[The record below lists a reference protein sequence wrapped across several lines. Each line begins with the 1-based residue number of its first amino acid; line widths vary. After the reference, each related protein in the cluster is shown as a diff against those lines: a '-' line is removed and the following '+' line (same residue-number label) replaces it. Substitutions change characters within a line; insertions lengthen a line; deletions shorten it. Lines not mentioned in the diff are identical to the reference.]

1 MVKSGLCSVKKHL
14 AKRSHLMV
22 LLPPT
27 SYNILELVS
36 HTNWRIIMYQ
46 IYSTLTGE
54 LTLLEIISTNTER
67 QRYSQKSINRN
78 VKIYW
83 SFMLLLVEG
92 GKSWNLFN
100 STAKERLEEI
110 KSMAVQVCSRVNIKQ
125 RRFVR
130 NNIQPGTIVN
140 FVYGNCGHNAESKH
154 TFTLYATN
162 GIIIQRTLDTS
173 DESQHLP
180 SPTSRQKR
188 TNSLSQFVQ
197 NLLFKWEEKPKQSLN
212 YKRYCFVFIISQH

>member
-1 MVKSGLCSVKKHL
+1 
-14 AKRSHLMV
+14 
-22 LLPPT
+22 
-27 SYNILELVS
+27 
-36 HTNWRIIMYQ
+36 MYQ

-83 SFMLLLVEG
+83 SFILLLVEG

-100 STAKERLEEI
+100 STMKERLEET

-130 NNIQPGTIVN
+130 KNIQSGTIVN

-154 TFTLYATN
+154 TFTLHTTN
-162 GIIIQRTLDTS
+162 DVVIQRTLDTS

-188 TNSLSQFVQ
+188 TNS
-197 NLLFKWEEKPKQSLN
+197 FKPICAKLAL
-212 YKRYCFVFIISQH
+212 

>member
-1 MVKSGLCSVKKHL
+1 MVKRGLCSVKKHL
-14 AKRSHLMV
+14 AKWSHLMV

-27 SYNILELVS
+27 SYTILELVS
-36 HTNWRIIMYQ
+36 HTNWSIIMYQ
-46 IYSTLTGE
+46 IYSTLPGE

-83 SFMLLLVEG
+83 SFILLLVEG

-100 STAKERLEEI
+100 STMKERLEET
-110 KSMAVQVCSRVNIKQ
+110 KSMAAQVCSRVNIKQ

-130 NNIQPGTIVN
+130 KNIQSGTIVN

-154 TFTLYATN
+154 TFTLHTTN
-162 GIIIQRTLDTS
+162 DVIIQRTLDTS

-188 TNSLSQFVQ
+188 TNS
-197 NLLFKWEEKPKQSLN
+197 FKPICAKLAL
-212 YKRYCFVFIISQH
+212 